1 MVKKK
6 AKAAKRKAS
15 PAKKAVSKK
24 NNSANETE
32 DAKAIAE
39 KIFANLKKPKQLRQ
53 YFAPHRRPSHFD

>member
-24 NNSANETE
+24 NNSSADTE
-32 DAKAIAE
+32 DPKALAE
-39 KIFANLKKPKQLRQ
+39 KIFKHLKKPR
-53 YFAPHRRPSHFD
+53 